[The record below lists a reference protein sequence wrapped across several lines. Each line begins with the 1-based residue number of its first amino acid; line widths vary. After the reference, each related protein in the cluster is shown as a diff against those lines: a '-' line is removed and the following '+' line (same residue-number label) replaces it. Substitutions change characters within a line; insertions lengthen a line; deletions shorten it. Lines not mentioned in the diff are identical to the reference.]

1 MLVGAPLA
9 GGAPTAFPA
18 ARRVP
23 CTRRSGFCTVRPT
36 GAALGEAAAAR
47 DTTTRRRWGKAIRST
62 LDPPTLFS
70 VRDRTDERPRAHQEP
85 AYAFLDRAAGA
96 RWQRARDTLDGWYA
110 QLPRAARADVRNRFA
125 QHAELDHA
133 GAFWEL
139 WVHEAFRRQGFD
151 VTVNIGVEAG
161 ARRQDFVLVRE
172 HDRCWL
178 EATVVG
184 GDSPLSFTE
193 RRLDEQL
200 RDIVETVRAPR
211 FSLALDVVRYGAC
224 SPGRRRVVPPLE
236 RWLGSLHVRELRARC
251 AAGAPAPVR
260 RLAFDDWCVDVEAI
274 PLDDAAQPSGR
285 ARLVARDARR
295 AGAAAAVDDVR
306 PLRRKIK
313 KKAARYGALDRPYL
327 LAVLALGDR
336 VQERDVEHALLGA
349 DPRSGRDHAVWRGPD
364 GPRNTRLSG
373 VLVARGLSSAD
384 PAPAGSAVPSLWRN
398 PWALRPLGRAI
409 ALPWRTATCDAPAPA
424 PPAPAVAA

>member
-1 MLVGAPLA
+1 M
-9 GGAPTAFPA
+9 T
-18 ARRVP
+18 
-23 CTRRSGFCTVRPT
+23 RPT
-36 GAALGEAAAAR
+36 
-47 DTTTRRRWGKAIRST
+47 WGKAIRPT
-62 LDPPTLFS
+62 LHGPTLFS
-70 VRDRTDERPRAHQEP
+70 VRDRTDARPRAHQEP

-96 RWQRARDTLDGWYA
+96 RWQRTRDALDGWFV
-110 QLPRAARADVRNRFA
+110 QLPPAARADLRNRFA
-125 QHAELDHA
+125 QPAELDHA

-139 WVHEAFRRQGFD
+139 WVHEAHRRRGFD

-161 ARRQDFVLVRE
+161 ARRQDFVLARGRE
-172 HDRCWL
+172 RCWL

-211 FSLALDVVRYGAC
+211 FSLALEVVRYGTC

-236 RWLGSLHVRELRARC
+236 RWLGGLDVRALHARRASG
-251 AAGAPAPVR
+251 AAAPVQ
-260 RLAFDDWCVDVEAI
+260 RLAFDDWRVDVEAI
-274 PLDDAAQPSGR
+274 PLDDAAARASGC
-285 ARLVARDARR
+285 AQLVPR
-295 AGAAAAVDDVR
+295 GADRGRGAVNDVR

-336 VQERDVEHALLGA
+336 VSECDVERALLGDDTA
-349 DPRSGRDHAVWRGPD
+349 GACDHAVWLGPD

-373 VLVARGLSSAD
+373 VLVARALRSTD
-384 PAPAGSAVPSLWRN
+384 PGAPVAPSLWRN
-398 PWALRPLGRAI
+398 PWALRPLGQRI
-409 ALPWRTATCDAPAPA
+409 ALPWRPASVAAPAA
-424 PPAPAVAA
+424 AVAAA